1 MEYDLENK
9 KLKLRHL
16 MSRLQ
21 QETDYYNYL
30 IEAKCSYIREADIKR
45 ELLFAVKINFNE
57 YDRTIEKLDLIEEKL
72 IQSIQNIYSFL
83 YEIETSTLYDIFN
96 NNYINNYYQSNII
109 P

>member
-45 ELLFAVKINFNE
+45 ELLFAVKIN
-57 YDRTIEKLDLIEEKL
+57 T
-72 IQSIQNIYSFL
+72 
-83 YEIETSTLYDIFN
+83 
-96 NNYINNYYQSNII
+96 
-109 P
+109 